1 MKRLPVIVILFSV
14 VFKWCNSYGQQAT
27 VLVTSDQP
35 MVFLNKSTNQ
45 FYVIDDSLKL
55 NVYDSQL
62 NKWLSKPIHFAG
74 ECAFNSFKRNY
85 IPVTTSTGLITFI
98 SYGVGEVYQLHN
110 DTIKRVDRSFK
121 HKNQFGGTF
130 FSFEDR
136 IYCFGGYGLFTF
148 KNILTHYSFK
158 HREWFVDDLL
168 FEQKKPSPRAGAFCQ
183 QVGNVVYLM
192 GGSSNNSVDNIE
204 YSDVWKYD
212 LVKPGWEKLGNVP
225 KEVISPSKMA
235 YLWALPYL
243 ETPFAKFGQDYVR
256 VDIHNNTLSFYKPIR
271 IKNTIYL
278 LTDKKENDVCIVSTG
293 EHGQRVI
300 QVQPLEELIGSPISV
315 IKLYRK
321 NSNSYYMS
329 SWWVLVLPSLVL
341 LIVGFFVLWR
351 VKKKTKRAIINEQ
364 NGIYYLGQNRMD
376 AVLNHL
382 AYTVLMAFIE
392 SPDHSLEIAD
402 INRLLEYDE
411 PTPDTVKKRRENSL
425 KNIKEKLAALT
436 SIAQDEIFLEERH
449 PKDRRIKIVKLN
461 PNLLD

>member
-1 MKRLPVIVILFSV
+1 MTRLHFIIVFISV
-14 VFKWCNSYGQQAT
+14 VFTWVKSYGQQHT
-27 VLVTSDQP
+27 FLVTSDQP
-35 MVFLNKSTNQ
+35 ILFLNKSTNQ
-45 FYVIDDSLKL
+45 FCVIDDSLKM
-55 NVYDSQL
+55 NVFDGKL
-62 NKWLSKPIHFAG
+62 KKWKTQPIHFAG
-74 ECAFNSFKRNY
+74 ECSFDSFKRNY
-85 IPVTTSTGLITFI
+85 IPVTTPSGLITFI
-98 SYGVGEVYQLHN
+98 SYGVGEVYQLLN
-110 DTIKRVDRSFK
+110 DTIKRIDRSFK
-121 HKNQFGGTF
+121 HMNQFGGTF

-168 FEQKKPSPRAGAFCQ
+168 YDQKKPSPRAGAFCQ
-183 QVGNVVYLM
+183 QVGNVVYM
-192 GGSSNNSVDNIE
+192 IGGSSNNSVDNIQ
-204 YSDVWKYD
+204 YTDVWKYN

-235 YLWALPYL
+235 CLWALPYL
-243 ETPFAKFGQDYVR
+243 ETPFVKFGQDYVR
-256 VDIHNNTLSFYKPIR
+256 IDIHNNTLSFYKPIR
-271 IKNTIYL
+271 IKNSIYL
-278 LTDKKENDVCIVSTG
+278 LTDKKENDACIVSTG
-293 EHGQRVI
+293 EPGQRLI
-300 QVQPLEELIGSPISV
+300 QVIPINQLVGSPISV

-321 NSNSYYMS
+321 NSSSYYMS
-329 SWWVLVLPSLVL
+329 SWWVFVLPSFL
-341 LIVGFFVLWR
+341 LIAVGSFIIWR

-411 PTPDTVKKRRENSL
+411 PTPDTVKKRRENCL
-425 KNIKEKLAALT
+425 KNIKEKLAAIT
-436 SIAQDEIFLEERH
+436 TISQDEIFLEERH